1 MRHFDRAAENLKR
14 MLLKMID
21 VVDMSVSGAV
31 TSFSRRDVTKAEEV
45 LKSDDVIDAMEV
57 DIEEECLKILALHQP
72 SAASLR
78 FIVATLKINN
88 DLERIGDLA
97 CSMARRARAYSQF
110 PELESTYHFQ
120 DIARRV
126 QIMVRQS
133 LETLVNFDIRLA
145 RVVIDADG
153 EVDRLHRLMYDEV
166 KAAVRSSPDRV
177 DQLFLLL
184 SVSRNLE
191 RIADHATNI
200 ARDVIYMLE
209 GAGSQQS

>member
-97 CSMARRARAYSQF
+97 CSMARRARAYRSASRASACAECDRATRWSGVA
-110 PELESTYHFQ
+110 P
-120 DIARRV
+120 AR
-126 QIMVRQS
+126 S
-133 LETLVNFDIRLA
+133 
-145 RVVIDADG
+145 
-153 EVDRLHRLMYDEV
+153 
-166 KAAVRSSPDRV
+166 
-177 DQLFLLL
+177 
-184 SVSRNLE
+184 
-191 RIADHATNI
+191 
-200 ARDVIYMLE
+200 ARDRIHQGRGRAVDP
-209 GAGSQQS
+209 GARYRRTCGRALAGWTRRASGQ